1 MNRFVIAEPGRCIG
15 CNTCMA
21 ACTSVHR
28 AVGRQAAPR
37 LEVTRT
43 FAGSAPILCHHCD
56 DAPCARVCPVAA
68 ISNDDGMVFVDEQRC
83 VGCKMCA
90 LACPF
95 GAIRPS
101 GTPITGVGGRSV
113 PIAARSAAVDPILVS
128 DLGCRAVAVKCDL
141 CDFHAAGPECI
152 RVCPTDA
159 LRLVDPAGLAAATA
173 HRRLATVPPSAAIE
187 QPLVVPGE
195 HE

>member
-1 MNRFVIAEPGRCIG
+1 
-15 CNTCMA
+15 MA

-43 FAGSAPILCHHCD
+43 FDGSAPILCHHCE

-68 ISNDDGMVFVDEQRC
+68 IVSTDDMVFVDEQRC

-101 GTPITGVGGRSV
+101 GTPIEGVGGRTV
-113 PIAARSAAVDPILVS
+113 PVAGRSAALDPILAS
-128 DLGCRAVAVKCDL
+128 DLGRRAVAVKCDL
-141 CDFHAAGPECI
+141 CDFHEGGPECV

-159 LRLVDPAGLAAATA
+159 LRLVEPARLAATAA
-173 HRRLATVPPSAAIE
+173 HRRLATVPPHAAIE
-187 QPLVVPGE
+187 QPVVTRE